1 MKPFSETLFWIFFYS
16 DLIEINWTKT
26 SNKRK
31 LLIKTEQLHMKLC
44 VNTKN
49 MINIMKQ
56 FYLIAAAKRQKLVS
70 GHSKD
75 AKLKLI

>member
-1 MKPFSETLFWIFFYS
+1 
-16 DLIEINWTKT
+16 
-26 SNKRK
+26 
-31 LLIKTEQLHMKLC
+31 MKLC